1 MIALEGADYA
11 SLSERQR
18 SETVFLLS
26 QHTAVRAA
34 LVVFELIFLA
44 KRRWPNG
51 KASDYDVTH
60 VANTLDLLG
69 IEYLSDRIVTEL
81 SGGQQQ
87 LVALCRPLHAGQQGT
102 RCRGRSSRNRRTQ

>member
-26 QHTAVRAA
+26 QHTAMRAA

-51 KASDYDVTH
+51 KASD
-60 VANTLDLLG
+60 
-69 IEYLSDRIVTEL
+69 
-81 SGGQQQ
+81 
-87 LVALCRPLHAGQQGT
+87 
-102 RCRGRSSRNRRTQ
+102 